1 MNVIFSIFLLIQP
14 RLPFMIVVHN
24 NHRANGLAGDDWG
37 RQVPTK
43 TSHSLTSSMRLRW
56 RERTNDLMGERE
68 RRWERKNIKAKRE
81 RRATRCA
88 AGEEKLARMISH
100 VPVFISSPGK
110 MLLQLFVTEFVLK
123 RKKRGCFYFFPF
135 LIVVVVT
142 GDVCDAAER
151 KLASAN
157 DQL

>member
-1 MNVIFSIFLLIQP
+1 
-14 RLPFMIVVHN
+14 
-24 NHRANGLAGDDWG
+24 
-37 RQVPTK
+37 
-43 TSHSLTSSMRLRW
+43 
-56 RERTNDLMGERE
+56 
-68 RRWERKNIKAKRE
+68 
-81 RRATRCA
+81 
-88 AGEEKLARMISH
+88 
-100 VPVFISSPGK
+100 

-123 RKKRGCFYFFPF
+123 RKKRGYFFPF

>member
-1 MNVIFSIFLLIQP
+1 
-14 RLPFMIVVHN
+14 
-24 NHRANGLAGDDWG
+24 
-37 RQVPTK
+37 
-43 TSHSLTSSMRLRW
+43 
-56 RERTNDLMGERE
+56 
-68 RRWERKNIKAKRE
+68 
-81 RRATRCA
+81 
-88 AGEEKLARMISH
+88 MISH
-100 VPVFISSPGK
+100 VPVFISSPGE

-123 RKKRGCFYFFPF
+123 RKKRDYFFFF